1 MLCLENYGKCDGLK
15 AGTCQYTHLPQDKG
29 PGKGKGKDKGG
40 KGLGQG
46 GKSTGKSK
54 TGSGSRENSRERT
67 KVVTDLALV
76 CRAHLAGKCTKGN
89 QCKYHHNEPCRFHA
103 AGTCKAGD
111 KCPFPHVGLAAQ
123 AALQEDAP
131 APKAKPKKA
140 KAKAGSS
147 VPGQEGA
154 TES

>member
-1 MLCLENYGKCDGLK
+1 METLRGGGKYQL
-15 AGTCQYTHLPQDKG
+15 GTCPYLHNPTDRG
-29 PGKGKGKDKGG
+29 PGKGKGKGKDKGV
-40 KGLGQG
+40 GQ
-46 GKSTGKSK
+46 TGNAASKSK
-54 TGSGSRENSRERT
+54 DKSGSRAESRERQQ
-67 KVVTDLALV
+67 VATDLALV
-76 CRAHLAGKCTKGN
+76 CRNHLQGKCTKGD
-89 QCKYHHNEPCRFHA
+89 QCKYHHNEPCRLHA
-103 AGTCKAGD
+103 AGTCKADD